1 MKKMPERTCVITK
14 EKTLKKDL
22 LRVVRDKDGN
32 VSVDVT
38 GKANGRG
45 AYLKKDTEV
54 IKKAQTTKALERI
67 LEVKLLLNQQKKE
80 SMLLEHVLVKE
91 EHVLV
96 QS

>member
-22 LRVVRDKDGN
+22 LRVVSDNTGN

-45 AYLKKDTEV
+45 AYLKKDKEV
-54 IKKAQTTKALERI
+54 INKAKTTKALERI
-67 LEVKLLLNQQKKE
+67 LEVTIPDSIYE
-80 SMLLEHVLVKE
+80 EMLSLVD
-91 EHVLV
+91 
-96 QS
+96 

>member
-32 VSVDVT
+32 VSVDIT

-54 IKKAQTTKALERI
+54 IKKAKTTKALERI
-67 LEVKLLLNQQKKE
+67 LEVTISDSVYE
-80 SMLLEHVLVKE
+80 EMLSLVD
-91 EHVLV
+91 
-96 QS
+96 